1 MFFVFINI
9 KKYEI
14 YPCKLFGVCF
24 ILIKLKCDVFGLEL
38 DLNKSEHMTLA
49 LLPITTIIKTNR
61 PPPSSNTKHH
71 PSNLV
76 ESGSTTR
83 VAHARCDVSSWC
95 G

>member
-1 MFFVFINI
+1 
-9 KKYEI
+9 
-14 YPCKLFGVCF
+14 
-24 ILIKLKCDVFGLEL
+24 
-38 DLNKSEHMTLA
+38 MTLA

-83 VAHARCDVSSWC
+83 VAHAHCDRMRRSNKRRRRAKSPMEKSLSLGEERIWWMRFWR
-95 G
+95 GLKEKESRKKKEKI